1 MPQLDRFSFISQIFW
16 LLVIFFSFHV
26 ILLRFILPHIGRILK
41 ARQIVIDELVQEQ
54 QDLEKEAAK
63 AIANYKFIIVNW
75 GTFLYKYSVKI
86 NAVAEDIRLQQEGY
100 ATISKDMNDFN
111 ELFVETLVS
120 IYIKKAVI
128 KFLL

>member
-16 LLVIFFSFHV
+16 LLVIFFSFYV

-41 ARQIVIDELVQEQ
+41 ARQIVIDELIQEQ

-63 AIANYKFIIVNW
+63 AVASYKFIIVNW
-75 GTFLYKYSVKI
+75 GAFLYKYSAKV
-86 NAVAEDIRLQQEGY
+86 NAVAEDIYLQREGY
-100 ATISKDMNDFN
+100 AIISKDIGDFN
-111 ELFVETLVS
+111 ELFIETLIS

-128 KFLL
+128 KFL